1 MTAGNESKVK
11 LTEYWK
17 LKVHFFPWEK
27 MKDFYYYLVLL
38 LKKKPDNIIIVHFGT
53 TDSPYKNED

>member
-1 MTAGNESKVK
+1 MIAGNESKVK
-11 LTEYWK
+11 LTKYRK
-17 LKVHFFPWEK
+17 LNVHIFPWGK
-27 MKDFYYYLVLL
+27 MKDFHYYLVPL